1 MTDDET
7 QEESADDAEAIAAM
21 NESSDALESEEGD
34 TTAEPD
40 EADGEGSPAP
50 PPEPEDFQA
59 PPGLTERE
67 LEANH
72 KKIEKARTTFY
83 NRVSEIMGEDAQ
95 HLVNC
100 PACAYFVPGKVFPQ
114 EFPDQVKVELWP
126 FLGLPDPN
134 EIADAPDRHMCET
147 CKGRGQLKSGSLIPE
162 YAIVNCR
169 RCKGTGYTDEVL
181 PVQDNAIV
189 NGASATTNFDPA
201 PPMPEDEA
209 WIAAARARGYTVVP
223 PFEAPHA

>member
-7 QEESADDAEAIAAM
+7 QEESAADAEAIAAM

-34 TTAEPD
+34 TTAEPG

-134 EIADAPDRHMCET
+134 EVADAPDRHVCET
-147 CKGRGQLKSGSLIPE
+147 CKGRGQLKSGSLVPE

-169 RCKGTGYTDEVL
+169 ACQGKGYTDDVL
-181 PVQDNAIV
+181 PVAGT
-189 NGASATTNFDPA
+189 NGANVSVATGPYDQT
-201 PPMPEDEA
+201 PPMPEDPA
-209 WIAAARARGYTVVP
+209 WIEAARAAGYTIVP
-223 PFEAPHA
+223 PMQPVNG